1 MLFGPVWYL
10 VFQESD
16 FKSYAS
22 FTESQSMVKNQ
33 KKKRKKEKAAFEKKK
48 KKKNKQ
54 D

>member
-10 VFQESD
+10 VSHESD

-22 FTESQSMVKNQ
+22 LTESQSMVKNQ
-33 KKKRKKEKAAFEKKK
+33 KRKKVAFEK

>member
-16 FKSYAS
+16 FKSYVS

-33 KKKRKKEKAAFEKKK
+33 KKRKKEKAAFEKKK

>member
-33 KKKRKKEKAAFEKKK
+33 KKRKKEKAAFEKKK

>member
-33 KKKRKKEKAAFEKKK
+33 KKKKEKAAFVRKK